1 MVLVSIAFWS
11 IFLLSCAC
19 TTSVQAAV
27 AVRTKTIVDVGGHGI
42 YDEIVA
48 MPCSGGTQSS
58 CSRQPK
64 TVSGCLAPFDE
75 EQTLKMRG
83 PMVISQVG
91 VYYPTG
97 SSWNRV
103 SYFDKAGTMDNIV
116 FMGNYGRAKDGTSVD
131 ESACHTMPGEDAAV
145 IINGDDFMCH
155 GYNTTYVSPDGKCAS
170 KTIQKFN
177 GVLDDTVEVNI
188 MQGAQ
193 CGASGCGYY
202 RGKAHRGWDGNGG
215 SKMFAVKIKYTTGAV
230 HNSPAMWF
238 LHASVLRTANYHA
251 PSLCNCR
258 GVGSPGGCG
267 ELDIAEVVTEL
278 SRKDEVE
285 TSIYS
290 FKGAYSDQRAYKFE
304 RVQNKEIVYLTI
316 FNKEGY
322 IQILQLDSSEFSFDA
337 SYVNSVVDEWNS
349 RRELIMRMPGKDPF
363 IEVL

>member
-1 MVLVSIAFWS
+1 
-11 IFLLSCAC
+11 
-19 TTSVQAAV
+19 
-27 AVRTKTIVDVGGHGI
+27 
-42 YDEIVA
+42 
-48 MPCSGGTQSS
+48 
-58 CSRQPK
+58 
-64 TVSGCLAPFDE
+64 
-75 EQTLKMRG
+75 
-83 PMVISQVG
+83 MVISQVG